1 MTGVELMFKN
11 TNWKIPKLVKGDIIR
26 FNYWDSDFATF
37 RGYRGVV
44 ANIRYLS
51 AKPLHFKAEKMV
63 RGSVLYTISVNGNL
77 YNFYNQRISSVE
89 KIPRK

>member
-26 FNYWDSDFATF
+26 FNYWDSTFSQF
-37 RGYRGVV
+37 RGYRGIVLRV
-44 ANIRYLS
+44 RYLS
-51 AKPLHFKAEKMV
+51 AKPLQFKNGEMV
-63 RGSVLYTISVNGNL
+63 RGSVLYTIAVNGKV

-89 KIPRK
+89 KILKK